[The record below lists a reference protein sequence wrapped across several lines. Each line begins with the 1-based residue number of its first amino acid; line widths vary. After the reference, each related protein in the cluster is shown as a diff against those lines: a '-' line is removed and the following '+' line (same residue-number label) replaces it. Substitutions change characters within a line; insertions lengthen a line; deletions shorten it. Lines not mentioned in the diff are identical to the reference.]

1 MSIKN
6 YIFQVRNAIF
16 QVLQN
21 SEIGGQV
28 VLNRGSEV
36 EYPYVIIEATKKKVL
51 ENNQKELITDIQI
64 ITKDLSVVSVSNI
77 LTKIED
83 VLKQSALQE
92 NIDYYA
98 VHFVD
103 VTDSCVFP
111 NEEGFFYG
119 KISVVA
125 IVDDA

>member
-21 SEIGGQV
+21 SEIGGDV
-28 VLNRGSEV
+28 ILNRGSEV
-36 EYPYVIIEATKKKVL
+36 AYPYVIIEATKKKVL

-83 VLKQSALQE
+83 VLKQYALQE

-98 VHFVD
+98 VHFID
-103 VTDSCVFP
+103 VIDSCVFP
-111 NEEGFFYG
+111 NEDGFFHG
-119 KISVVA
+119 KVSVVS